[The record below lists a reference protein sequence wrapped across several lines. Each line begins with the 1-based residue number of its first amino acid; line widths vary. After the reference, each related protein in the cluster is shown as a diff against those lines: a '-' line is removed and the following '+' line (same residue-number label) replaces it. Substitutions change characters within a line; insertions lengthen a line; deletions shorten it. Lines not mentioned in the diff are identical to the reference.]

1 MVIEVCM
8 SLRKSPTMTP
18 ARLAAN
24 RLNALKSTGP
34 RTARGKA
41 QSRMNALRSGVSSPF
56 MLNLVNTLLEAPPCA
71 FEQTVAAV
79 LTPQQARN
87 PVIADAVEV
96 FRKGNWRSNRDFRG
110 SSEREEC
117 KRTNLF

>member
-1 MVIEVCM
+1 M

-24 RLNALKSTGP
+24 RLNALNSTGP

-41 QSRMNALRSGVSSPF
+41 QSRMNALRSGVSSLF
-56 MLNLVNTLLEAPPCA
+56 MLNLVNTLLAAPPCA

-96 FRKGNWRSNRDFRG
+96 FRQGNWLSSRDFRG
-110 SSEREEC
+110 SSEREERR
-117 KRTNLF
+117 RTTSF